1 VKRSAWLAAVGA
13 ALCAAL
19 AVALLVFLGPR
30 ATAAGTPQPAQ
41 GQASHVVIVGIP
53 GLSWNLVNKAGTP
66 ELWHLAEEGS
76 VGALVDYAQQPLACP
91 ADGWLTLNSAARAQ
105 GPRPCTPLPAVV
117 PASPGAQI
125 PAMPRI
131 VQDNQQFHEAPDWG
145 LLGTLANCATA
156 VGPGAALALASP
168 AGAVPSYLP
177 SAGDLSAAVLARC
190 PLTVV
195 DLGQVTVNGQNHT
208 NSSERLVASTIDHQ
222 LAQIAA
228 KLPPGTLLLVM
239 APGAAA
245 APGQG
250 ETPAGPPHLTPVVV
264 SGRGFAN
271 GLLYSAATRR
281 PGIVTLT
288 DLTPTV
294 AAWLGHQVPAG
305 TVGARITRTDRGS
318 LDAAVTSLMARDTA
332 EQVWIATHGWFF
344 IGYAVAD
351 VLAFA
356 VPALLFS
363 GSAAARRRRRA
374 RCWRVA
380 GIVATAVPLGSYL
393 ANVAPWWTW
402 AHPTWWLYGLT
413 IAWTLV
419 AGAAALAGPW
429 RRSALGPFGAL
440 CAATLLLLAVDVISG
455 SRLQLDAPFGLSLLV
470 SGRYYGIGND
480 ALGIYCVST
489 LTAAAW
495 LAGSADSRMSLLS
508 RPPQGVFW
516 PWVPQGQVGLWP
528 CGPQGRKRSSPE
540 GHKGE
545 SSGLEAPRAETD
557 LARGAPRP
565 VPENPSVGLG
575 NTKPNRESQRV
586 RLGAPRPAP
595 EAESGATGASRGK
608 PVLVVGIVGGF
619 AVIASGWPGFGAKVG
634 GTIALVPCLLLL
646 AAWFAG
652 VRVGRRWAL
661 PVAVSGLAVFLV
673 FAVISYFLPGAGVS
687 DMGAFAGNLV
697 HGRGGDLLQRK
708 VMSNV
713 GSLTLNVFGWL
724 IPVAA
729 LGAGAALWRPAALRL
744 RTLATAFTALP
755 LLRVLAWLSWLVLV
769 IGWFF
774 DDSGVIVPTV
784 ALPFVVPLTIA
795 LAASV
800 STAAAGAG
808 YLGTAFAGSSVA
820 GRPPR

>member
-13 ALCAAL
+13 AVCAAL
-19 AVALLVFLGPR
+19 AVAPLAFLGPR
-30 ATAAGTPQPAQ
+30 ATAAATPQPAQ
-41 GQASHVVIVGIP
+41 AQATHVVVVGIP
-53 GLSWNLVNKAGTP
+53 GLTWNLVTKAGTP

-91 ADGWLTLNSAARAQ
+91 ADGWLTLNSAARAE
-105 GPRPCTPLPAVV
+105 GPRPCPPLPAVV
-117 PASPGAQI
+117 PAGPGARI

-156 VGPGAALALASP
+156 VGPGAALALAAP
-168 AGAVPSYLP
+168 TGAVPSYLP

-195 DLGQVTVNGQNHT
+195 DLGPVTVDDQNHA
-208 NSSERLVASTIDHQ
+208 NSAERLVASTVDHQ
-222 LAQIAA
+222 LKQIAA
-228 KLPPGTLLLVM
+228 ELPPGTLLLVM
-239 APGAAA
+239 APGATAV
-245 APGQG
+245 QG
-250 ETPAGPPHLTPVVV
+250 EGSTPAGPPHLMSVVV
-264 SGRGFAN
+264 NGRGFAN
-271 GLLYSAATRR
+271 GLLDSAATRR

-294 AAWLGHQVPAG
+294 AAWLGQQVPAG

-332 EQVWIATHGWFF
+332 EQVWLATHGWFF
-344 IGYAVAD
+344 IGYALAG

-356 VPALLFS
+356 APALLFW
-363 GSAAARRRRRA
+363 GPAAERRRRRA

-380 GIVATAVPLGSYL
+380 GLVTTAVPLGSYL

-402 AHPTWWLYGLT
+402 AHPAWWLYGLT

-419 AGAAALAGPW
+419 AAAAALAGPW
-429 RRSALGPFGAL
+429 RRSVLGPFGAL
-440 CAATLLLLAVDVISG
+440 CTATFLLLAVDVISG

-470 SGRYYGIGND
+470 SGRYFGIGND

-508 RPPQGVFW
+508 RPPQRVCW
-516 PWVPQGQVGLWP
+516 PWVPQGPVGLWP
-528 CGPQGRKRSSPE
+528 WGPQGRKRSGPA
-540 GHKGE
+540 GHKGQP
-545 SSGLEAPRAETD
+545 SGLWGTNDETD
-557 LARGAPRP
+557 LA
-565 VPENPSVGLG
+565 
-575 NTKPNRESQRV
+575 Q
-586 RLGAPRPAP
+586 GAPRPAP
-595 EAESGATGASRGK
+595 EAESGAAGASRGTR
-608 PVLVVGIVGGF
+608 VLAVGIVGGF
-619 AVIASGWPGFGAKVG
+619 AVVASGWPGFGAKVG

-646 AAWFAG
+646 GAWFAG
-652 VRVGRRWAL
+652 VRLGRRWVV

-687 DMGAFAGNLV
+687 DMGTFAGNLV
-697 HGRGGDLLQRK
+697 HGRGGDLLRRK
-708 VMSNV
+708 VISNV
-713 GSLTLNVFGWL
+713 GSLTLDVFGWL

-744 RTLATAFTALP
+744 RTLATAFAALP

-774 DDSGVIVPTV
+774 DDSGVIVPAV

-800 STAAAGAG
+800 STAAAGAR